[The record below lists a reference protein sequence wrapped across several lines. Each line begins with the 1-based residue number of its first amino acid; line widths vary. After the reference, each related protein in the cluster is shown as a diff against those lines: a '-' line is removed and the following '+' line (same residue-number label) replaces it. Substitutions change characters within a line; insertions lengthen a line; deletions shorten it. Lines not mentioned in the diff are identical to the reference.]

1 MLEINIEQ
9 IIADVLAK
17 YPVHESVK
25 NDQIGKMKIDCE
37 NLAVDCTKKENID
50 TLILE
55 YENYKVVSQKSIITI
70 KHNPNS
76 PQWAKNP
83 KLFEAESW
91 VAYHTAVIEYLQKQK
106 HAPGAP
112 EFNDDF
118 KNLFVDDNSMFLAI
132 ELAKK
137 YLTDDSL
144 RWKFGE
150 QKAKHKIVT
159 FWKVISNPKY
169 KLTRITPNGLN
180 FDNGMLLPG
189 QAIAKQFQVP
199 NGIGKDS
206 VRNHIDKK
214 YKGDIDGMANYLTSI
229 LEPEK

>member
-37 NLAVDCTKKENID
+37 ILAVDCTKKENID

-150 QKAKHKIVT
+150 RGAKHKIVT

-169 KLTRITPNGLN
+169 KLTRITPND
-180 FDNGMLLPG
+180 FDNGMLLPC
-189 QAIAKQFQVP
+189 QAIANQFQVP
-199 NGIGKDS
+199 NGIGETTVYDH
-206 VRNHIDKK
+206 RNDKPNEDFGKMTK
-214 YKGDIDGMANYLTSI
+214 YLASI
-229 LEPEK
+229 LKPEK